1 MYIFNIKISLK
12 CGIYITCT
20 LLNVLDRLS
29 IFGLK
34 ESTLINKYEDVQIAY
49 TTAISVRL
57 TLKRK
62 HQYDLMFLVTSIF
75 FLLFWYAHETVVS
88 YKT

>member
-1 MYIFNIKISLK
+1 MYIFNIKIFLK
-12 CGIYITCT
+12 SGIDIICI

-49 TTAISVRL
+49 TTAI
-57 TLKRK
+57 TLHRSSNFIVKK
-62 HQYDLMFLVTSIF
+62 CNVPKFYFSKCSIN
-75 FLLFWYAHETVVS
+75 T
-88 YKT
+88 